1 MIKIKTARGQGQFV
15 GRISPLS
22 PDGPSAAAIITGPGL
37 RLSTG
42 WAALGWA
49 ELGRAGL
56 GRGGDVYCV
65 YESSDKC
72 IRCWG
77 RVITDTGLMLVM
89 PDNGTAQ

>member
-15 GRISPLS
+15 VRISPLS

-42 WAALGWA
+42 WSGLGWSGLA
-49 ELGRAGL
+49 GLGWAGL

-72 IRCWG
+72 IRWPG
-77 RVITDTGLMLVM
+77 GVILS
-89 PDNGTAQ
+89 GTVSE